1 MKSFSLILVSVVVA
15 TCVGCTVRHS
25 SGTATETAPSPS
37 PTPATL
43 KSEPTEATTKPAGAA
58 TIPSEIKTAGFEYYG
73 LSNTKPLSM
82 KGLVTGARRTGAWV
96 NSLVGFDS
104 NKATYEQRFTGTLSE
119 LGVNRVTADKS
130 GIYATSVSGYV
141 LDKPQLELPADPQPG
156 FTWKFNVT
164 IKGSNQESILDS
176 GTDKIVGMKKVTAGG
191 KSYDALLVE
200 ESGSL
205 TGGGNTANVT
215 ARKWLVKGLG
225 PVRQEIHSESQGKK
239 QDIVLEASGS

>member
-1 MKSFSLILVSVVVA
+1 MKSLSLIAVSVVVA
-15 TCVGCTVRHS
+15 ACVSCTKQPNA
-25 SGTATETAPSPS
+25 TATAAGLSST
-37 PTPATL
+37 PTPATP
-43 KSEPTEATTKPAGAA
+43 KSEPTEATTKPPGVA

-73 LSNTKPLSM
+73 LSNTKPLPM
-82 KGLVTGARRTGAWV
+82 KGVVTGARRTGAWV
-96 NSLVGFDS
+96 NSLIGFDS

-130 GIYATSVSGYV
+130 GIYATSVSGFV

-164 IKGSNQESILDS
+164 IKGPNQESILDS
-176 GTDKIVGMKKVTAGG
+176 GTDKIVGVKKVTAGG

-200 ESGSL
+200 ETGSL